1 MKLIR
6 IFLSYLRSDISP
18 KLRVSILNS
27 RANLP
32 LSLSILFRRVL
43 TQEQKE
49 LQMAENADQVSL
61 LSEGFDRLST
71 SEVQLYVVD
80 NLGEKG
86 LGCITNQD
94 IGKGDLVLREYP
106 QLFQPD
112 IASFSFGYIENIM
125 KAFLGMEPK
134 DQKMYMQ
141 LHNNYAEEDTNKWSE
156 GMVENLEA
164 VMDATD
170 NMTQFENISKEKA
183 RLVWGI
189 FEANSF
195 HNGVC
200 LAMSRFNHA
209 CQSNAQYF
217 WNEDRNTRDIRA
229 LKKINK
235 GEEITVN
242 YNAPSWLKP
251 TEEWQRELKNKY
263 NFVCKCVACDLTEE
277 QIQCENESIERYTN
291 AAENQELQKKL
302 GTLTYTLTY
311 ELECLEDMYSLDIE
325 EIKTS
330 SLRIVLYVIVERAY
344 NVSLEGVQRGEDWE
358 RGAKR
363 FADIGLEMS
372 TTLNGENHS
381 QTDEWKER
389 VTSLQLRQ
397 NVTFFEE
404 ANGEL
409 FFC

>member
-1 MKLIR
+1 MTLCSR
-6 IFLSYLRSDISP
+6 
-18 KLRVSILNS
+18 SILNS
-27 RANLP
+27 
-32 LSLSILFRRVL
+32 
-43 TQEQKE
+43 
-49 LQMAENADQVSL
+49 
-61 LSEGFDRLST
+61 ST
-71 SEVQLYVVD
+71 
-80 NLGEKG
+80 G
-86 LGCITNQD
+86 I
-94 IGKGDLVLREYP
+94 
-106 QLFQPD
+106 QPD
-112 IASFSFGYIENIM
+112 DASFSYRYNENIM

-141 LHNNYAEEDTNKWSE
+141 LHNNYAKEDTNEWSE

-183 RLVWGI
+183 HLVWGI

-217 WNEDRNTRDIRA
+217 WNEDTNTRDIRA
-229 LKKINK
+229 LRKINK

-242 YNAPSWLKP
+242 YEAPSWLKP
-251 TEEWQRELKNKY
+251 TEERQRELKNKY
-263 NFVCKCVACDLTEE
+263 NFVCNCAACDPTEA
-277 QIQCENESIERYTN
+277 QIERESIRKYTN
-291 AAENQELQKKL
+291 LKKNLEVFQQLGELTAELA
-302 GTLTYTLTY
+302 
-311 ELECLEDMYSLDIE
+311 CLEQMYSLAIE

-344 NVSLEGVQRGEDWE
+344 NVSLEGVDGEE
-358 RGAKR
+358 QR

-381 QTDEWKER
+381 KTNKWRER
-389 VTSLQLRQ
+389 VTSHQLGQ
-397 NVTFFEE
+397 N
-404 ANGEL
+404 
-409 FFC
+409 